1 MEYYYFSFSNS
12 KLSLFVYSSE
22 FGKLLLLVALVLKV
36 CLLLIHTVISLH
48 NITPLHPSKWQTFSH
63 SYTYTMPFFQ
73 PQVGSGGLKKSRD
86 GMVTG
91 ILIWHSKFFMHAKH
105 LTFERR
111 DTSADIVSSGLEI
124 PGKHRDFLF
133 IY

>member
-1 MEYYYFSFSNS
+1 MDSYHCLTLHPRISKEAAPLHNKHTKALEAAALSSSQSNWLEYREWMYYYFSFRNS

-63 SYTYTMPFFQ
+63 SYTSYD
-73 PQVGSGGLKKSRD
+73 V
-86 GMVTG
+86 
-91 ILIWHSKFFMHAKH
+91 ILS
-105 LTFERR
+105 T
-111 DTSADIVSSGLEI
+111 SSGLRGLSRKAETEW
-124 PGKHRDFLF
+124 
-133 IY
+133 